1 MKKYLLNVV
10 TVHGKKETAVGG
22 STQIWAVG
30 PLTNKLPFLDHASV
44 MNVTALPQAGASQVR
59 VTALTDLYF
68 SNSDF
73 HVLFLSQ
80 WLHLILDEI
89 SVNLTKM

>member
-1 MKKYLLNVV
+1 MEKVL
-10 TVHGKKETAVGG
+10 TQRRDRSWETAGG
-22 STQIWAVG
+22 GTQIWAVG
-30 PLTNKLPFLDHASV
+30 PLTKKLPFMDHASG
-44 MNVTALPQAGASQVR
+44 MNVTALPGASQVR

-89 SVNLTKM
+89 SVNLRKM

>member
-1 MKKYLLNVV
+1 MKKYLLNV
-10 TVHGKKETAVGG
+10 KKETAVGG
-22 STQIWAVG
+22 TQIWAVG
-30 PLTNKLPFLDHASV
+30 PLTTRNKLPFLDHASV

-59 VTALTDLYF
+59 VTALMDLYF

-89 SVNLTKM
+89 SVNLRKI

>member
-1 MKKYLLNVV
+1 MKKYLLNV
-10 TVHGKKETAVGG
+10 KKETAVGG
-22 STQIWAVG
+22 TQIWAVG

-59 VTALTDLYF
+59 VTALMDLYF

-89 SVNLTKM
+89 SVNLRKM

>member
-22 STQIWAVG
+22 TQIWAVG

-80 WLHLILDEI
+80 WLHPILDEI